1 MKGLMRRAE
10 ARIRE
15 ALIEAMGT
23 AIRRSVLVAPAT
35 SSSTAGTA
43 RRFNRYDEPC
53 NHNFWYSV
61 YIFCAKPY

>member
-1 MKGLMRRAE
+1 MRRAE

-15 ALIEAMGT
+15 AVIEAMGT
-23 AIRRSVLVAPAT
+23 AIRRSVLVAPVT
-35 SSSTAGTA
+35 SSSTTGTA

-53 NHNFWYSV
+53 NHNLWYSV

>member
-1 MKGLMRRAE
+1 MRKAE

-15 ALIEAMGT
+15 ALVEVMGT
-23 AIRRSVLVAPAT
+23 AIRRSMLVTPAAST
-35 SSSTAGTA
+35 STAGTL

-61 YIFCAKPY
+61 YIFCAKQY

>member
-1 MKGLMRRAE
+1 MRKAE

-15 ALIEAMGT
+15 ALVEALGT
-23 AIRRSVLVAPAT
+23 AIRRSVLVTPAA

-61 YIFCAKPY
+61 YIFSAKPY